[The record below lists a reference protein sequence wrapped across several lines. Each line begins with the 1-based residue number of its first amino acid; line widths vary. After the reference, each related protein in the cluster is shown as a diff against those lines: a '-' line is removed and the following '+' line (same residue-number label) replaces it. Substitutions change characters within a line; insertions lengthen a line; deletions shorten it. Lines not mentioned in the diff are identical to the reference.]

1 MSGEQANRTG
11 QQSGPSGSDGPPA
24 TMDALIA
31 RQWAT
36 LGEYMAVAYPNV
48 TLTPEQMQ
56 ELDSRCQAA
65 LEAKGREEKSGPTRG
80 E

>member
-1 MSGEQANRTG
+1 
-11 QQSGPSGSDGPPA
+11 
-24 TMDALIA
+24 MDALIA